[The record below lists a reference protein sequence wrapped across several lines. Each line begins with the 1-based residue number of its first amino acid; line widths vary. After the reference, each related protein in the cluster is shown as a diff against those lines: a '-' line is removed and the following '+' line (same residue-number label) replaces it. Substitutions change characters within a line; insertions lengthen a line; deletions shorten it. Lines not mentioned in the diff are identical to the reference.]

1 MNKLWFSV
9 QELVGLDGLPSTAF
23 GVRKKAD
30 SEGWESRKKEKGKG
44 FEYHLAS
51 LPQVTQQ
58 ALAKQ
63 QAKALLQASDS
74 VAVAAKQMVAK
85 LEAEEQVEQ
94 TALQARKSDGLV
106 QFNSLPEVRQE
117 RATAKMAILSALDAF
132 VAPYSMAGRKVDGIR
147 LFIDAYNQRQLD
159 LPEWVAAHRQKLSQP
174 TLYRWLKKRE
184 QEGIVA
190 LAGAYKVNRPH
201 LVDTFPRM
209 AQFLVAVLTAK
220 PHLASKAHTLQALVT
235 EQARQEQDWVVPSP
249 SSLRRWVSKWLAA
262 HSAEFAFMTDPDG
275 YNSRHRPVYQKMYQ
289 RYGLPND
296 VWEFDSTP
304 VDVQLNVGGKLKR
317 YTIIGAIDVMTRRA
331 QLLLCPTS
339 DSDGICLLLR
349 QCLLSWGLPNEHG
362 ICKTDNGSDYVSKR
376 TTGIFDLLGIRLER
390 AKAFSGWEKPFI
402 ERFFRTMSHG
412 LMELL
417 PGYIG
422 HNVSDRK
429 KIEAVRAFCERIG
442 KNRAKGEKEAL
453 ELALTPEQL
462 EQALSDWLEFH
473 YHHQPHRGLDDLTPF
488 QAYQQSGYQPR
499 LIPEVHALDQLLQ
512 HVGDATVVRGKV
524 SAGGLQYTAPE
535 LMAPEWA
542 RRRVRVF
549 LNPTNVGR
557 ATLYPLDD
565 WGRYVEAINDELVGT
580 AVAPDEFRTQRKAA
594 TKALRNFRRESK
606 RLGDEFEINDVA
618 ARILAAK
625 KHQNQS
631 LVGLPLGSREHDN
644 AAILGLSQ
652 AAQAASLPSEPSF
665 SDSERE
671 ALARRREQD
680 RQLMRQQEEGKA
692 KLLRDQEAN
701 AWFLSRKALIE
712 PLTDTQAAW
721 LAQYRKDYYLVARR
735 IDFTLRQEQE
745 AKAQGQ

>member
-1 MNKLWFSV
+1 MSKSWFSV

-30 SEGWESRKKEKGKG
+30 SEGWESRRKEKGKG
-44 FEYHLAS
+44 HEYLLS
-51 LPQVTQQ
+51 CLPQVTQQ

-74 VAVAAKQMVAK
+74 VAVAAKRMVAK
-85 LEAEEQVEQ
+85 LEADEQAERAAVRE
-94 TALQARKSDGLV
+94 RKTDGLV
-106 QFNSLPEVRQE
+106 QFNSLPELRQE
-117 RATAKMAILSALDAF
+117 RATAKMAILSALEAF
-132 VAPYSMAGRKVDGIR
+132 VAPYRMAGRKVDGTL
-147 LFIDAYNQRQLD
+147 LFIEAYNQRQLD
-159 LPEWVAAHRQKLSQP
+159 LPAWVTAQRNTLAMS
-174 TLYRWLKKRE
+174 TLYRWEKKRE

-190 LAGAYKVNRPH
+190 LAGAYKPHRPH
-201 LVDTFPRM
+201 LVETFPRM
-209 AQFLVAVLTAK
+209 EQFLIAVLTGK
-220 PHLASKAHTLQALVT
+220 PHLASKAHTLQALIE
-235 EQARQEQDWVVPSP
+235 EQAKQESDWVVPSP
-249 SSLRRWVSKWLAA
+249 SSLRRWVNKWLAA
-262 HSAEFAFMTDPDG
+262 HSAEFAFITNPDG
-275 YNSRHRPVYQKMYQ
+275 YNSKHRPVYQKMYQ

-317 YTIIGAIDVMTRRA
+317 YTIIGAIDYVTRRA
-331 QLLLCPTS
+331 QLLLSPTS

-349 QCLLSWGLPNEHG
+349 QCLLSWGLPNENG

-376 TTGIFDLLGIRLER
+376 TTGIFDLLDIRLER

-429 KIEAVRAFCERIG
+429 QIEAVRAFCERIG

-462 EQALSDWLEFH
+462 AQALSDWLEFH
-473 YHHQPHRGLDDLTPF
+473 YHHQAHSGLNDLTPF

-499 LIPEVHALDQLLQ
+499 LIGEVHALDRLLQ
-512 HVGDATVVRGKV
+512 HVGDATVIRGKV
-524 SAGGLQYTAPE
+524 SAGGIQYTAPE
-535 LMAPEWA
+535 LMAPEWD

-549 LNPTNVGR
+549 LDPVNVGY

-565 WGRYVEAINDELVGT
+565 WGRHVEATHDELVGI
-580 AVAPDEFRTQRKAA
+580 VMAPDQFRAQRKAA
-594 TKALRNFRRESK
+594 DKALRASRRAATAAQA
-606 RLGDEFEINDVA
+606 EFEINDIG
-618 ARILAAK
+618 ARMLAAK
-625 KHQNQS
+625 KAQNQS
-631 LVGLPLGSREHDN
+631 LVGLPLGSREHNN
-644 AAILGLSQ
+644 AAIAALSQ
-652 AAQAASLPSEPSF
+652 IPTSLNPAEPSF
-665 SDSERE
+665 TDAERE
-671 ALARRREQD
+671 GLAAQREQS
-680 RQLMRQQEEGKA
+680 RQQMRQQEDRKA
-692 KLLRDQEAN
+692 KLVRDEEQN
-701 AWFLSRKALIE
+701 AWHLSRKALTE
-712 PLTDTQAAW
+712 PLTDTQAEW
-721 LAQYRKDYYLVARR
+721 LAKYRKDYYLVARR